1 MSECMIYHVEQA
13 ERQRMSAWIE
23 KKGEKNY
30 PYVLVRINEGGR
42 EENENKQNTILCH
55 WISNLRDFE

>member
-42 EENENKQNTILCH
+42 E
-55 WISNLRDFE
+55 